1 MPPRSPLW
9 ILGPMLVVW
18 AAVVGLWY
26 FFEWLVWFMRG
37 AI

>member
-1 MPPRSPLW
+1 MTPRSSLW

-18 AAVVGLWY
+18 ASVVGLWY
-26 FFEWLVWFMRG
+26 FVEWLVWFMRG